1 MLKKLIA
8 SFEDRTDL
16 PIEVGEIAEAIIAE
30 GIQDEIHFVPVDA
43 DPAKIH
49 GAFARFRYTPRPY
62 AEAVWV
68 AHIPYN
74 RRDPVEIQRLT
85 ACKELIHLFDSD
97 FERTDT
103 EDEVPALIERLVGP
117 FSSDEVGI
125 ANLMAIKDNLAI
137 YMCLPLLLPRAA
149 LLLLRAEIAA
159 ERMTSIEAAEIACM
173 PHDLVVLML
182 DENWDTLNGALSA
195 L

>member
-1 MLKKLIA
+1 MLKKLIK

-16 PIEVGEIAEAIIAE
+16 PIEVEEIAAAIVAE
-30 GIQDEIHFVPVDA
+30 GVQDEIHFVPVDA

-49 GAFARFRYTPRPY
+49 GAIARFRYTPRPY
-62 AEAVWV
+62 AESIWV

-74 RRDPVEIQRLT
+74 KSDPVEIQRLT
-85 ACKELIHLFDSD
+85 ACKELIHLFDTD

-103 EDEVPALIERLVGP
+103 ETEVPALIERLVGP
-117 FSSDEVGI
+117 FSSDDVGI
-125 ANLMAIKDNLAI
+125 ANLMALKDNLAI

-149 LLLLRAEIAA
+149 LLFLRAEIAA
-159 ERMTSIEAAEIACM
+159 ERITSVEAAKIACL
-173 PHDLVVLML
+173 PHDLVVLMI
-182 DENWDTLNGALSA
+182 DENWDTLNGMLTT